1 MADPGV
7 IALATELTGQTR
19 LSDADWNKVEAT
31 AQALANALRV
41 KNNGTQTAL
50 GNTELP
56 AVLAAIVKDVL
67 RGLRVPDVSHL
78 PALYEVLRVG
88 ANVCVDHD
96 ENRGHLLKSGFLNA
110 LVTLLERY
118 TDLIPADKPTDFLPL
133 SVAHLKVVRTAIGVL
148 LNASMGYEPVKTA
161 LNTVEAPVTILR
173 LAGVIYPAGAWAKSP
188 APHIPPEECD
198 ESWQLRSGLS
208 SWAWRAIGELKYNA
222 PTLFGPDVLPQLV
235 TPIRSYI
242 LSFETPS
249 APFDQV
255 TPLRRTLVSTDL
267 EAFEESCS
275 LLETLVLDDED
286 VRLSLARGMAFP
298 DEHGGV
304 SCLADILEFI
314 DRGDYHPLW
323 KDLPGDGAQRK
334 RTFDFCKA
342 ALIKA
347 VVEIAGEEKND
358 DVLWDDSDE
367 KQPGG
372 VLVGQMVQWV
382 KRHKDLKD
390 DNRDDLLVCAT
401 LTLGNL
407 LRHGAHSVTLTNPP
421 VSLAPEL
428 ASLLRPETD
437 IKVKH
442 GVIGLLKHLAYNPPA
457 RSSLSEAGIIKRLVD
472 SNIFQPTSD
481 IAEMVQINA
490 IGVIKHLCNGN
501 AKNCYDLALPADGQD
516 AASTGLHQ
524 IISIVKRS
532 DSTAVK
538 SEGTRVFV
546 NVIRTLW
553 HEDTPDGEQR
563 KAAMG
568 IVSTSPIALTLAQ
581 LVGRSKRYPILIN
594 EGIVA
599 LTLLSLHSAN
609 VVLDAIT
616 TPLPLEVQGNSS
628 AIAGSVGESEIGS
641 PVTTPGRAIDTLAYL
656 LKGHGVNVPEE
667 VRANAC
673 ILLGQVGREDGVGAE
688 RVPELVK
695 LKAELRPLLVSAAD
709 AEKESRLK
717 TAAAGALQRWG

>member
-1 MADPGV
+1 
-7 IALATELTGQTR
+7 
-19 LSDADWNKVEAT
+19 
-31 AQALANALRV
+31 
-41 KNNGTQTAL
+41 L
-50 GNTELP
+50 GATELP
-56 AVLAAIVKDVL
+56 AVLAAIIKDAL

-78 PALYEVLRVG
+78 PALYEALRVG

-96 ENRGHLLKSGFLNA
+96 ENRGHLLESGFLHA

-118 TDLIPADKPTDFLPL
+118 TDLIPPDKATDFLPL

-161 LNTVEAPVTILR
+161 LNTLEAPAAILR

-188 APHIPPEECD
+188 APHIPPEESD

-208 SWAWRAIGELKYNA
+208 SWGWRAIGELKFNA
-222 PTLFGPDVLPQLV
+222 PTLFGPDVLPLIV
-235 TPIRSYI
+235 TPIRAYI
-242 LSFETPS
+242 PPFETPPP
-249 APFDQV
+249 PFDQA

-275 LLETLVLDDED
+275 LLEALALDDED
-286 VRLSLARGMAFP
+286 VRLSLARGLAFP

-323 KDLPGDGAQRK
+323 SDLPGDGAQRK
-334 RTFDFCKA
+334 RTFAFCKA

-347 VVEIAGEEKND
+347 VVEIAGEEKNV

-372 VLVGQMVQWV
+372 VLVGQMVQWI
-382 KRHKDLKD
+382 KRHKDLK
-390 DNRDDLLVCAT
+390 NNTRDDLLVCAT

-407 LRHGAHSVTLTNPP
+407 LRHGAHSVTLTSPP
-421 VSLAPEL
+421 VSLAPDL
-428 ASLLRPETD
+428 ATLLRPGTD

-442 GVIGLLKHLAYNPPA
+442 GAIGLLKHLAYAAPA
-457 RSSLSEAGIIKRLVD
+457 RSSLSDAGIIKRLVN

-481 IAEMVQINA
+481 MVEMVQVNA
-490 IGVIKHLCNGN
+490 IGVTKHLCSGN
-501 AKNCYDLALPADGQD
+501 AKNCYDLALPPDGQD
-516 AASTGLHQ
+516 AASTGLNQ
-524 IISIVKRS
+524 ILALVRRS

-568 IVSTSPIALTLAQ
+568 IVSTAPIALTLAQ

-616 TPLPLEVQGNSS
+616 TPLPLEVQGSSS
-628 AIAGSVGESEIGS
+628 AAAGSAGESDIGS
-641 PVTTPGRAIDTLAYL
+641 PVTTPGRAVDTLAHL
-656 LKGHGVNVPEE
+656 LKGHGANVPEE

-673 ILLGQVGREDGVGAE
+673 ILLGQVGREDGVGVE
-688 RVPELVK
+688 RVPEVVR
-695 LKAELRPLLVSAAD
+695 LKAELRPLLVGTAA

-717 TAAAGALQRWG
+717 AAAAGALQRWG

>member
-1 MADPGV
+1 MADPGI
-7 IALATELTGQTR
+7 IALADELAGQTR
-19 LSDADWNKVEAT
+19 LSDADWNKVEVT
-31 AQALANALRV
+31 AQTLANFLRV
-41 KNNGTQTAL
+41 KHNDTQTAL
-50 GNTELP
+50 GGAQLP
-56 AVLAAIVKDVL
+56 AVLTAIIKDAL

-78 PALYEVLRVG
+78 PALYEILRVG

-96 ENRGHLLKSGFLNA
+96 ENRGHLLDSGFLHEI
-110 LVTLLERY
+110 VTLLERY
-118 TDLIPADKPTDFLPL
+118 TDLIPSDKSTVFLPL

-148 LNASMGYEPVKTA
+148 LNASMGYEPVKAA
-161 LNTVEAPVTILR
+161 LNTDEAPVAILR
-173 LAGVIYPAGAWAKSP
+173 LAGAIYPAGAWAKSP
-188 APHIPPEECD
+188 PPHIPPGEFD
-198 ESWQLRSGLS
+198 ESWQLRNGLS

-222 PTLFGPDVLPQLV
+222 PTVFGQEVLPHLL

-242 LSFETPS
+242 PPFGAPPP
-249 APFDQV
+249 PFDQA
-255 TPLRRTLVSTDL
+255 TPLRRTLVSADL

-275 LLETLVLDDED
+275 LLEALALDDED
-286 VRLSLARGMAFP
+286 VRLSLARGTAFP

-304 SCLADILEFI
+304 RCLAEILEFI

-323 KDLPGDGAQRK
+323 KDLPGDSVQRE
-334 RTFDFCKA
+334 RSFDFCKA

-347 VVEIAGEEKND
+347 VVEIAGEEKSV

-372 VLVGQMVQWV
+372 AFVGQMVQWI
-382 KRHKDLKD
+382 KKHKDLKD
-390 DNRDDLLVCAT
+390 SNRDDLLVCAT

-407 LRHGAHSVTLTNPP
+407 LRHGAHAVTLISPP
-421 VSLAPEL
+421 LSLASDL
-428 ASLLRPETD
+428 ASLLRPEID

-442 GVIGLLKHLAYNPPA
+442 GVIGLLKHLAYAPQA
-457 RSSLSEAGIIKRLVD
+457 RSSLGEADIIRRLAN

-481 IAEMVQINA
+481 VVEVVQVNA
-490 IGVIKHLCNGN
+490 IGVIKHLCGGN
-501 AKNCYDLALPADGQD
+501 AKNCYNLILPSDGQEAD
-516 AASTGLHQ
+516 STGLHQ
-524 IISIVKRS
+524 ILALIKRS

-553 HEDTPDGEQR
+553 HENTRDGEPR

-568 IVSTSPIALTLAQ
+568 IVNSPPLALALAQ
-581 LVGRSKRYPILIN
+581 LVGRSKKYPILVN

-616 TPLPLEVQGNSS
+616 TPLPLEVKNNSAPGS
-628 AIAGSVGESEIGS
+628 AGESEIGS
-641 PVTTPGRAIDTLAYL
+641 PVTVPTRAVDTLVNL
-656 LKGHGVNVPEE
+656 LKGHGTNVPEE

-673 ILLGQVGREDGVGAE
+673 ILLGQVGREDGVDTE
-688 RVPELVK
+688 RIPELVK
-695 LKAELRPLLVSAAD
+695 LKAELRPLLVGAAD

-717 TAAAGALQRWG
+717 AAAAGALQRWG